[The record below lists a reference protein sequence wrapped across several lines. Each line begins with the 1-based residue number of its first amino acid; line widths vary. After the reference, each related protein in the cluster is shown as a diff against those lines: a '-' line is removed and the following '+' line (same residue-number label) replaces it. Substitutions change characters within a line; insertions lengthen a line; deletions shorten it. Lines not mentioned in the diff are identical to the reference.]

1 MSQNDRYMPTM
12 DAFGVSDAALYL
24 LAMSNR
30 SKASSMSPH
39 AQTHQPGSP
48 DSEYFGGSDLCDKS
62 EYFTT
67 STTPN
72 RYENV
77 TSTSRTSPDEDA
89 DTHIFCVAAASTATS
104 NHTDKTYDRSDWAE
118 PLAFRQPQEV
128 WGNWMPPPQSRQPVQ
143 SRNEVQVPTHRK
155 QLGHKSGGNQ
165 SADLLH
171 FACAMR
177 SKSFDTIENLAHRD
191 PSATYRRLSD
201 TGRIALDKFSLA
213 SKKKLPMS
221 VEQGSWIKPRYS
233 FPLNIAIQCNAD
245 PRVLELLV
253 NLAPQVLQIS
263 DGPFLESPLHI
274 AIKHHCPA
282 ASIAIMLLAMPSSA
296 ATTDRH
302 SNTPLHA
309 ACRLR
314 PYDDDL
320 IQMLLLCHPKAGQE
334 QNFHSH
340 TPLRLLQL
348 SNQKVSEKTLN
359 LMQRTQRCN
368 RSPF

>member
-12 DAFGVSDAALYL
+12 DAFGDSDAALYL
-24 LAMSNR
+24 LAVSNR

-39 AQTHQPGSP
+39 AQMHQPRNP
-48 DSEYFGGSDLCDKS
+48 DSEYFWGSDLCDKS
-62 EYFTT
+62 EHFTK
-67 STTPN
+67 S
-72 RYENV
+72 
-77 TSTSRTSPDEDA
+77 TSTSRTNPDEDD
-89 DTHIFCVAAASTATS
+89 DTHIFCAAAAFTATS
-104 NHTDKTYDRSDWAE
+104 NQTPLSDETDDRSDWAE
-118 PLAFRQPQEV
+118 PLEFRQSQEV

-143 SRNEVQVPTHRK
+143 LRNDVQVSTHRK
-155 QLGHKSGGNQ
+155 QLDHKSGGNQ

-177 SKSFDTIENLAHRD
+177 SKSFDTIEKLARRD
-191 PSATYRRLSD
+191 PSATYRRVSD

-213 SKKKLPMS
+213 SKNKLPKS

-233 FPLNIAIQCNAD
+233 LPLNIAIQYNAD

-263 DGPFLESPLHI
+263 DGPFLESPLHV

-282 ASIAIMLLAMPSSA
+282 ASIDRMLLAMPSSA

-314 PYDDDL
+314 PHDEDL
-320 IQMLLLCHPKAGQE
+320 IKMLLLCHPKAAKE
-334 QNFHSH
+334 QNFHGH

-359 LMQRTQRCN
+359 LMQRTQR
-368 RSPF
+368 